1 MEHKHIVVDG
11 DTRFIINPITRHIR
25 NESSRKTT
33 LIQNDHNS
41 ERFTFELPRYVDGHD
56 MSLCNKVEVHYLNID
71 ANTKQQHTD
80 MYTVDDLGLDGE
92 NVVFSWL
99 ISNSVTGLVGSLNF
113 LVKFKC
119 VEGTAITYEWNTAIF
134 TNISIS
140 NGINAGETFEE
151 DYLDII
157 ERWKAT
163 VTREITNKV
172 NEGVTEWQEL
182 ESGKVRGEMTAF
194 SAQWNEALATERARI
209 DQIVKLPN
217 GSTTGDAELQD
228 IRVGADG
235 VTYES
240 AGTAVREQIFMI
252 AESAGVDI
260 TITTTHYTSSKGSG
274 DVVAQSNGY
283 IDVHGERVATLAY
296 ECTDYIPINT
306 RTFIEVK
313 LIGYTHTC
321 SVAYYDENKTFM
333 SGLIGSSNFDM
344 SHKGLVDIPD
354 GAAYVRFTFLVQETD
369 LYATVTK
376 TDIVSTYKDRI
387 DALEAHGEANPLYQK
402 VLTATGDSITA
413 TVSHRQYASYARM
426 IAMDNSMTY
435 ETKAVWGATLASGI
449 PNSGGCILDTL
460 SQMREDADY
469 IILSGG
475 ANDFYYLSGGTELLG
490 QITKGY
496 TETLDTTTFCGA
508 LEHLCKTAIEKWPGK
523 KILYVI
529 THRMLDITN
538 QDALQEYVATM
549 VKVLEKWGI
558 PYVDLWHDMP
568 SLMLPTLKNKYTS
581 MGNTEYTGAGDGLH
595 PNEDGYR
602 LFYVPRIETKL
613 KTI

>member
-1 MEHKHIVVDG
+1 MAHKIIDS
-11 DTRFIINPITRHIR
+11 DTHFIINPITRQIR

-33 LIQNDHNS
+33 LIQHDHNS
-41 ERFTFELPRYVDGHD
+41 ERFTFELDKVVEGHD
-56 MSLCNKVEVHYLNID
+56 MSACNMVEVHYLNVSRDGKEKI
-71 ANTKQQHTD
+71 TG
-80 MYTVDDLGLDGE
+80 MYTVEDLHEDGDK
-92 NVVFSWL
+92 VVCSWL
-99 ISNSVTGLVGSLNF
+99 ISNNATQLVGSLHF
-113 LVKFKC
+113 LLRFKC
-119 VEGTAITYEWNTAIF
+119 VEDDIITYAWHTAIHTGITV
-134 TNISIS
+134 SD
-140 NGINAGETFEE
+140 GINADETFEAE
-151 DYLDII
+151 YVDVI
-157 ERWKAT
+157 EQWKDA
-163 VTREITNKV
+163 VIREITNDV
-172 NEGVTEWQEL
+172 NVGVSEWAEA

-194 SAQWNEALATERARI
+194 SAQWNEALSVERKRI
-209 DQIVKLPN
+209 DNIVAMPE
-217 GSTTGDAELQD
+217 GSTTGDAELMD
-228 IRVGADG
+228 IRVGVDDL
-235 VTYES
+235 THES
-240 AGTAVREQIFMI
+240 AGTAVRKQISMV
-252 AESAGVDI
+252 AEGAGVDI
-260 TITTTHYTSSKGSG
+260 TTTTTRYASSNGSG
-274 DVVAQSNGY
+274 DVVAQYNGY
-283 IDVHGERVATLAY
+283 IDINGELVATLAY
-296 ECTDYIPINT
+296 QCTDYIPINT

-354 GAAYVRFTFLVQETD
+354 GVAYVRFTFLTQETD
-369 LYATVTK
+369 LYAVVTK
-376 TDIVSTYKDRI
+376 TDIVSSTKDRI
-387 DALEAHGEANPLYQK
+387 GLLEVSMEVNPLYQK

-426 IAMDNSMTY
+426 IAVDNSMTY

-475 ANDFYYLSGGTELLG
+475 ANDFYYLSAGTELLG

-508 LEHLCKTAIEKWPGK
+508 LEHLCKTAIERWPGK

-538 QDALQEYVATM
+538 QDALQEHVATM
-549 VKVLEKWGI
+549 MKVLEKWGI

-568 SLMLPTLKNKYTS
+568 SLMLPTLKNSYTS
-581 MGNTEYTGAGDGLH
+581 MGNTEYNGTGDGLH
-595 PNEDGYR
+595 PNEEGYR
-602 LFYVPRIETKL
+602 RFYVPRIEARL
-613 KTI
+613 KTL